1 MHNWHFNYA
10 YKNNSH
16 LMQIKIIKYRKLNIK
31 LIKREKISIWLFLN
45 IDCSV
50 GSQIVDY
57 NPLIQ
62 FL

>member
-1 MHNWHFNYA
+1 
-10 YKNNSH
+10 
-16 LMQIKIIKYRKLNIK
+16 MQIKIIKYRKLNIK
-31 LIKREKISIWLFLN
+31 LIKREKISIWLFLY